1 MPSNGY
7 STIGLKP
14 AMLTKLQKATDD
26 YYPGMFIPSTL
37 IIIMNEI
44 KRGHYSVN
52 MHNVKPDFTGRY
64 TSVTIRSDVK
74 SWLQENYATLLGR
87 IWQKIWDKQF
97 HSICMCLYAKHTTI
111 QG

>member
-1 MPSNGY
+1 
-7 STIGLKP
+7 
-14 AMLTKLQKATDD
+14 MLSSLQRATDD

-44 KRGHYSVN
+44 KRGHYSVKYAQRKARFYRSLHIGYN
-52 MHNVKPDFTGRY
+52 K
-64 TSVTIRSDVK
+64 IRPKELVARQ
-74 SWLQENYATLLGR
+74 LRHTRGR

-97 HSICMCLYAKHTTI
+97 YSICMCLFAKHTTI